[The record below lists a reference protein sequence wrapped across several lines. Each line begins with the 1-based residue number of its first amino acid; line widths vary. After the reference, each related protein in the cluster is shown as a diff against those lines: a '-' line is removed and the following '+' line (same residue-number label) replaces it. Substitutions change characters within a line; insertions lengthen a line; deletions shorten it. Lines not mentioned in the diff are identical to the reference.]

1 MKNSKKLLLMVA
13 GIITCGQQV
22 TASNTVVVAAIKA
35 AQTKSV
41 DMAIHE
47 CVEKHLPHFKDLTIL
62 NLSNKQKNIEE
73 LLKDL
78 LTILQNNKGHKYTG
92 LQTILEASLKNVRGA
107 IKDIK
112 AIVKA
117 LPIESS
123 SLIKAAVKDPF
134 VNQFLG

>member
-1 MKNSKKLLLMVA
+1 MFDWFLYL
-13 GIITCGQQV
+13 
-22 TASNTVVVAAIKA
+22 
-35 AQTKSV
+35 
-41 DMAIHE
+41 
-47 CVEKHLPHFKDLTIL
+47 
-62 NLSNKQKNIEE
+62 
-73 LLKDL
+73 L